1 MGAQVCESKYPP
13 SLHLGPK
20 AKKSDR
26 LLWFRKKS
34 QQWPKVH
41 LENMRTQLAKYLK
54 EPMRIGLVEGK

>member
-26 LLWFRKKS
+26 LLWFRKKVATVA
-34 QQWPKVH
+34 QGTF
-41 LENMRTQLAKYLK
+41 RKYANSDG
-54 EPMRIGLVEGK
+54 EVS